1 MNLTSMHWKTQR
13 LRGTKV
19 PFFLSPFMR
28 TLFVILF
35 LSMACTACGQQVN
48 DSLKMT
54 SDDSTF
60 VSNVV
65 KDMHPISYTA
75 TKTHHGVVLVMVF
88 DKYTLIETLVDGFV
102 EDLAELTP
110 KGLIVYPRESD

>member
-1 MNLTSMHWKTQR
+1 
-13 LRGTKV
+13 
-19 PFFLSPFMR
+19 MR
-28 TLFVILF
+28 TLFAILF
-35 LSMACTACGQQVN
+35 LSVACTACGQTQLP
-48 DSLKMT
+48 DSLQMT

-75 TKTHHGVVLVMVF
+75 TKTHHGVVLVMVL

-110 KGLIVYPRESD
+110 KGLIVYPRESE

>member
-1 MNLTSMHWKTQR
+1 
-13 LRGTKV
+13 
-19 PFFLSPFMR
+19 MR
-28 TLFVILF
+28 TLFAILF
-35 LSMACTACGQQVN
+35 LSVACTACGQTQLP
-48 DSLKMT
+48 DSLQMT

-110 KGLIVYPRESD
+110 KGLIVYPRESE

>member
-1 MNLTSMHWKTQR
+1 
-13 LRGTKV
+13 
-19 PFFLSPFMR
+19 MR

-35 LSMACTACGQQVN
+35 LSMAYTACGQQVN

-88 DKYTLIETLVDGFV
+88 DKYTLVETLVDGFV
-102 EDLAELTP
+102 EDMAELTS
-110 KGLIVYPRESD
+110 KGIIVYPRESE